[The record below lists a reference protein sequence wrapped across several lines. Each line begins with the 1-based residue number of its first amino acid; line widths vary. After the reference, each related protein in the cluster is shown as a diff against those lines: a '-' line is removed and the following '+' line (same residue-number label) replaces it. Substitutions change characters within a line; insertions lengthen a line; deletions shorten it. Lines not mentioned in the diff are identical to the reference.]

1 MFVGMAEQTNE
12 QPSKDLSVF
21 KINELM
27 VATYNKIAN
36 WHNEDASKDAL
47 KLLSIELIE
56 DIAGAAFS
64 HLGVPYNN
72 DTKIH
77 MDEETKKKIESEKEK
92 LGINTTPNS

>member
-1 MFVGMAEQTNE
+1 MGEEKTELQSN
-12 QPSKDLSVF
+12 KDLSVF
-21 KINELM
+21 RINELM
-27 VATYNKIAN
+27 VSTYNKIAK
-36 WHNEDASKDAL
+36 WHNDDASGAAL

-77 MDEETKKKIESEKEK
+77 MDEETKKKIEAEKEK
-92 LGINTTPNS
+92 LGSDTISSS